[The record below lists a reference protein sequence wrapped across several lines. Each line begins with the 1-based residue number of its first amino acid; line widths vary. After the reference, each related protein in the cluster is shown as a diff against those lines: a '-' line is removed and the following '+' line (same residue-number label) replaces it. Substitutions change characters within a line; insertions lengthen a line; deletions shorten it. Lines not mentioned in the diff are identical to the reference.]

1 MKHYIYQLMT
11 DQRKGFTASVCKI
24 LLLILS
30 FISAVVVRSTRA
42 LYEWGILPS
51 YRSLKPVI
59 SVGNIT
65 VGGTGKTPLVI
76 LVTNILRSAGL
87 RPAVL
92 SRGYGSTRPE
102 RSRRTR
108 SPQALRMA
116 ASEVYGDEPKMMAE
130 ILPGVPILVGAN
142 RAASIRAAIRAGG
155 ADIFVCD
162 DAFQHWPLKRD
173 LDIVAVDALNPFG
186 NGCVLPRG
194 ILREP
199 LCGLKRAHIAVIT
212 RADRDPGGTADLRRR
227 LRQMNHDMLIVES
240 VHQPLGLSGV
250 YDHAFLGLDILR
262 GKKVAAF
269 CAIAD
274 PEAFGDSLARAGA
287 QVVRR
292 FDFMDHHVYSV
303 ADMSTIRDFCRAN
316 DIDTVVTTHKDAVK
330 INDRANVWEEI
341 KVARLNIG
349 LTITHGNE
357 QFIQRILSACRP

>member
-30 FISAVVVRSTRA
+30 FIYAAAVRSTRV
-42 LYEWGILPS
+42 LYARGILPS
-51 YRSLKPVI
+51 YRPPKPVI

-76 LVTNILRSAGL
+76 LVVNILRSAGL

-92 SRGYGSTRPE
+92 SRGY
-102 RSRRTR
+102 
-108 SPQALRMA
+108 MA
-116 ASEVYGDEPKMMAE
+116 GAKEPGDEPNMMTE
-130 ILPGVPILVGAN
+130 ILPGVPILVGAD
-142 RAASIRAAIRAGG
+142 RAGNIRAALRAGG
-155 ADIFVCD
+155 TDIFVCD

-186 NGCVLPRG
+186 NDCVLPRG

-199 LCGLKRAHIAVIT
+199 LGGLKRAHMAVIT
-212 RADRDPGGTADLRRR
+212 RADRSPNGTADLRRR
-227 LRQMNHDMLIVES
+227 LREMNPDMLVVES
-240 VHQPLGLSGV
+240 IHQPLGLSGV
-250 YDHAFLGLDILR
+250 YDRAFLGLDILR

-292 FDFMDHHVYSV
+292 FDFMDHHVYTV
-303 ADMSTIRDFCRAN
+303 ADMSAIRDFCRVHG
-316 DIDTVVTTHKDAVK
+316 IDTVVTTHKDAVK
-330 INDRANVWEEI
+330 INDRGDAWKEINV
-341 KVARLNIG
+341 VRLNIG
-349 LTITHGNE
+349 LTITYGNE

>member
-11 DQRKGFTASVCKI
+11 DQRKGLTASVCKI
-24 LLLILS
+24 LFLILS
-30 FISAVVVRSTRA
+30 FIYAAVVRSTRV
-42 LYEWGILPS
+42 LYARGILPS
-51 YRSLKPVI
+51 YRPPKPVI
-59 SVGNIT
+59 SIGNIT
-65 VGGTGKTPLVI
+65 VGGTGKTQLVI
-76 LVTNILRSAGL
+76 LVVNVLRSAGL
-87 RPAVL
+87 RPAIL
-92 SRGYGSTRPE
+92 SRGY
-102 RSRRTR
+102 
-108 SPQALRMA
+108 MA
-116 ASEVYGDEPKMMAE
+116 GAKGHGDEPKMMAE
-130 ILPGVPILVGAN
+130 ILPGVPVLVGAG
-142 RAASIRAAIRAGG
+142 RAGNIRAALRAGG
-155 ADIFVCD
+155 TDIFVCD
-162 DAFQHWPLKRD
+162 DAFRHWPLKRD

>member
-11 DQRKGFTASVCKI
+11 DQRKGLTASVCKA

-30 FISAVVVRSTRA
+30 FIYAGVVRSICV
-42 LYEWGILPS
+42 LYAWGILPS
-51 YRSLKPVI
+51 YRPPKPVI

-76 LVTNILRSAGL
+76 LVANILRSAGL
-87 RPAVL
+87 RPAIL

-102 RSRRTR
+102 RSQRTR
-108 SPQALRMA
+108 SPQVLRMA
-116 ASEVYGDEPKMMAE
+116 VSKVYGDEPKMMTE
-130 ILPGVPILVGAN
+130 VLTDVPILVGADRGSN
-142 RAASIRAAIRAGG
+142 IRAALRVGG
-155 ADIFVCD
+155 TDIFVCD

-173 LDIVAVDALNPFG
+173 LDIVAVDALDPFG

-199 LCGLKRAHIAVIT
+199 LCGLKRTHIAVIT
-212 RADRDPGGTADLRRR
+212 RADRNPDGIIGLRRR
-227 LRQMNHDMLIVES
+227 LREMNPDMLVVES
-240 VHQPLGLSGV
+240 IHQPLGLSGV
-250 YDHAFLGLDILR
+250 YDRAFLGLDILR

-287 QVVRR
+287 EVVRR
-292 FDFMDHHVYSV
+292 FDFMDHHVYTV
-303 ADMSTIRDFCRAN
+303 ADISVIRDFCRVHG
-316 DIDTVVTTHKDAVK
+316 IDTVVTTHKDAVK
-330 INDRANVWEEI
+330 INDRKDAWKEINV
-341 KVARLNIG
+341 VRLNIG

-357 QFIQRILSACRP
+357 QFIQRILSACRS

>member
-11 DQRKGFTASVCKI
+11 DQRKGLTASVCKI

-30 FISAVVVRSTRA
+30 FIYAAVVRSTRA

-51 YRSLKPVI
+51 YRSPKPVI
-59 SVGNIT
+59 SIGNIT

-76 LVTNILRSAGL
+76 LVVNILRSAGL

-92 SRGYGSTRPE
+92 SRGY
-102 RSRRTR
+102 
-108 SPQALRMA
+108 MA
-116 ASEVYGDEPKMMAE
+116 GAKGPGDEPKMMAE
-130 ILPGVPILVGAN
+130 ILPGAPILVGAG
-142 RAASIRAAIRAGG
+142 RAGNIRAALRAGG
-155 ADIFVCD
+155 TDIFVCD

-173 LDIVAVDALNPFG
+173 LDIVAVDALDPFG

-199 LCGLKRAHIAVIT
+199 LCGLKRVHIAVIT
-212 RADRDPGGTADLRRR
+212 RADRDPDGTADLRRR
-227 LRQMNHDMLIVES
+227 LRQMNPDMLVVES
-240 VHQPLGLSGV
+240 IHQPLGLSGV
-250 YDHAFLGLDILR
+250 YDRVFLGLDILR

-292 FDFMDHHVYSV
+292 FDFMDHHVYTV
-303 ADMSTIRDFCRAN
+303 ADMSAIRDFCRAN
-316 DIDTVVTTHKDAVK
+316 GIDTVVTTHKDAVK

>member
-11 DQRKGFTASVCKI
+11 DQRKGLTASVCKA

-30 FISAVVVRSTRA
+30 FIYAGVVRSICV
-42 LYEWGILPS
+42 LYAWGILPS
-51 YRSLKPVI
+51 YRPPKPVI

-76 LVTNILRSAGL
+76 LVVNILRSAGL

-92 SRGYGSTRPE
+92 TRGY
-102 RSRRTR
+102 
-108 SPQALRMA
+108 MA
-116 ASEVYGDEPKMMAE
+116 GAKGPGDEPKMMAE
-130 ILPGVPILVGAN
+130 ILPDVPVLVGADRRDN
-142 RAASIRAAIRAGG
+142 IRAALRTGG
-155 ADIFVCD
+155 TDIFVCD
-162 DAFQHWPLKRD
+162 DAFQHWPLKRN

-212 RADRDPGGTADLRRR
+212 RTDRNPDGITDLRRR
-227 LRQMNHDMLIVES
+227 LREMNPNMLIVES
-240 VHQPLGLSGV
+240 IHQPLGLSDV
-250 YDHAFLGLDILR
+250 YDRAFLGLDILR

-292 FDFMDHHVYSV
+292 FDFMDHHVYTATDLSV
-303 ADMSTIRDFCRAN
+303 LRDFCRAN
-316 DIDTVVTTHKDAVK
+316 GIDTVVTTHKDAVK
-330 INDRANVWEEI
+330 INDRKDAWEEI
-341 KVARLNIG
+341 NVVRLNIG
-349 LTITHGNE
+349 LTITYGNE

>member
-1 MKHYIYQLMT
+1 VKHYIYQLMT
-11 DQRKGFTASVCKI
+11 DQRKGFTASVCKA

-30 FISAVVVRSTRA
+30 FIYAAVVRSTRV
-42 LYEWGILPS
+42 LYARGILPS
-51 YRSLKPVI
+51 YRSPKPVI
-59 SVGNIT
+59 SIGNIT

-76 LVTNILRSAGL
+76 LVVNILRSAGL
-87 RPAVL
+87 RPAIL
-92 SRGYGSTRPE
+92 SRGY
-102 RSRRTR
+102 
-108 SPQALRMA
+108 MA
-116 ASEVYGDEPKMMAE
+116 GADGPGDEPKMMAE
-130 ILPGVPILVGAN
+130 ILTGIPVLVGADRGN
-142 RAASIRAAIRAGG
+142 NIRACLSGRQAALRAGDT
-155 ADIFVCD
+155 DIFVCD

-173 LDIVAVDALNPFG
+173 LDIVAVDALDPFG

-199 LCGLKRAHIAVIT
+199 LCGLKRAQIAVIT
-212 RADRDPGGTADLRRR
+212 RADRDPDGIIDLRRR
-227 LRQMNHDMLIVES
+227 LQEMNPNMLVVES
-240 VHQPLGLSGV
+240 IHQPLGLSGV
-250 YDHAFLGLDILR
+250 YDRAFLGLDILR

-292 FDFMDHHVYSV
+292 FDFMDHHAYTVEDLSV
-303 ADMSTIRDFCRAN
+303 LRDFCRAN
-316 DIDTVVTTHKDAVK
+316 GIDTVVTTHKDAVK